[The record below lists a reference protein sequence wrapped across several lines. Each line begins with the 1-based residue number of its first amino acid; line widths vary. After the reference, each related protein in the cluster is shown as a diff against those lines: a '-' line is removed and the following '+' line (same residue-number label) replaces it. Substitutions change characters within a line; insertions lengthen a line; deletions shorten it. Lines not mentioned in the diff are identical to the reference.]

1 MWKKGEIRYW
11 AYVTEVIPK
20 KMGVG
25 DNFSAENCSKKNI
38 KNRRDIYIIWFR

>member
-20 KMGVG
+20 KMRVG
-25 DNFSAENCSKKNI
+25 DNFCAENCTKKNI
-38 KNRRDIYIIWFR
+38 KTMRDIYIV